1 MATTI
6 TTSGREM
13 RRLFLKAGWMLRR
26 VHGIH
31 HLLQDPVTGDMV
43 TLIGRRLHPGTADRL
58 LRRLGV
64 RL

>member
-1 MATTI
+1 
-6 TTSGREM
+6 M